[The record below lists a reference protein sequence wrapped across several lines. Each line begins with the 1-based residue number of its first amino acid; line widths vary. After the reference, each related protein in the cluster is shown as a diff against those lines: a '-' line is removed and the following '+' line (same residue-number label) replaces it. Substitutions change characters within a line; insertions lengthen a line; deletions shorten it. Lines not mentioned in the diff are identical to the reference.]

1 MLLLTGASVLTYDQQ
16 SKFFG
21 TIFRYQNERNLT
33 VRGLVTTL
41 NNTQGISGIESM
53 VQNYF
58 DTDTDYDSIVIN
70 GYNFGAG
77 KVKSVSF
84 DPSNDVKTKSYTI
97 GITCFQTGNL
107 FNLAGVNYSGT
118 QENAAAP
125 YYLLD
130 NLEEKFGFSKNGEKF
145 GYNHSVS
152 LRFNSGDGLGTSAIQ
167 KAKTLASQ
175 LINVNVPFGFL
186 ISGENTGIGK
196 KTYNESY
203 DLITSQCSFEEVYE
217 REANNSGLIY
227 YLTNN
232 FNRDSNGI
240 STVSENA
247 QIEDVLLNPSVR
259 NFNRVASGI
268 NDLLAGSF
276 ARCSGVLALYSGVAD
291 PLFTGYLS
299 LSKSINSFAR
309 VGSYTIAYT
318 NNPAQVTGGYSWEYT
333 NTLDKAVQY
342 YNVGENGSI
351 IGHGN
356 PVING
361 LNIANTIYPT
371 IQAGI
376 SARLN
381 TFYATLVTPQL
392 PLNKTSEVKSSSLF
406 RGGITYSANYTDNP
420 TYTTSSAKVKM
431 EGLEI
436 SDSYPVQLINKFN
449 IFNYK
454 EIVQN
459 SNNATL
465 GNRTVNL
472 TLLGT
477 RDSILADMKSYAMTR
492 LNSNIPNGT
501 DTFLDKIEYGYSPQT
516 KEFNV
521 SAGWTYQTGAFSG
534 IT

>member
-1 MLLLTGASVLTYDQQ
+1 MLLLTGASVLSYDQQ

-21 TIFRYQNERNLT
+21 SIFRYQNERNLT

-41 NNTQGISGIESM
+41 NNTQGISGIDSM
-53 VQNYF
+53 IQNYF

-77 KVKSVSF
+77 KVKSVNF
-84 DPSNDVKTKSYTI
+84 DTSNDVKTKSYTI
-97 GITCFQTGNL
+97 GVTCFQTGNL
-107 FNLAGVNYSGT
+107 FNLAGANYSGT

-130 NLEEKFGFSKNGEKF
+130 NLEEKFSFNKNGEKF
-145 GYNHSVS
+145 GYTHGIS

-175 LINVNVPFGFL
+175 LINTNVPFGFL

-203 DLITSQCSFEEVYE
+203 DLITSLCSFEEVYE

-232 FNRDSNGI
+232 FNREANGI
-240 STVSENA
+240 SIVSENA

-259 NFNRVASGI
+259 NFNRVASGL
-268 NDLLAGSF
+268 NDLLGGSF
-276 ARCSGVLALYSGVAD
+276 ARCSGILALYSGVAD

-299 LSKSINSFAR
+299 LTKNINSFAR
-309 VGSYTIAYT
+309 VGTYNIVYT

-333 NTLDKAVQY
+333 NSLDKNIQY
-342 YNVGENGSI
+342 YNISENGSI
-351 IGHGN
+351 VGHGN
-356 PVING
+356 PVIDG
-361 LNIANTIYPT
+361 LNTALSIYPT
-371 IQAGI
+371 IQGGI
-376 SARLN
+376 SARVN
-381 TFYATLVTPQL
+381 AFYATLVTPQL
-392 PLNKTSEVKSSSLF
+392 TLNKTSEVKSSSIF
-406 RGGITYSANYTDNP
+406 RGGISYSANYTDDPN
-420 TYTTSSAKVKM
+420 YATSSAKIKM
-431 EGLEI
+431 EGIEI
-436 SDSYPVQLINKFN
+436 SDSYPVQLTNKFN

-459 SNNATL
+459 TNNATL

-477 RDSILADMKSYAMTR
+477 RDSILADMKNYAIGR
-492 LNSNIPNGT
+492 LNVNIPNGT
-501 DTFLDKIEYGYSPQT
+501 DTFLNKIDYNYSPQT
-516 KEFNV
+516 KEF
-521 SAGWTYQTGAFSG
+521 SASAEWVYQTGAFSG